1 MEISTSNIAGPPLDA
16 KAARRL
22 RGFAAMDRAQQLEIA
37 RSGGVA
43 VHRSGRAHRFN
54 SDQAQEA
61 GRKGGIAVSRDSE
74 HMARIGSLG
83 GRSRHLRMT
92 QETADEPVTS

>member
-1 MEISTSNIAGPPLDA
+1 MEISTSNIPNTPTDA
-16 KAARRL
+16 TSARRL
-22 RGFAAMDRAQQLEIA
+22 RGFAVMDRALQLKIA
-37 RSGGVA
+37 SSGGVA

-83 GRSRHLRMT
+83 GRSRHLRAT
-92 QETADEPVTS
+92 HESPDDSISS